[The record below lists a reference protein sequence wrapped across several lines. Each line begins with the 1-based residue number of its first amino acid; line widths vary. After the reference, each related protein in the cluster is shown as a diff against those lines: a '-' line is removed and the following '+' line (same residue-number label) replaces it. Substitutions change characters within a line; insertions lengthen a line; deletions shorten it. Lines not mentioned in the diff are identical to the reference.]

1 MKSANGRKYQL
12 GGIELKTIDLSYED
26 CTIEDMKVFK
36 VDEAQWIAA
45 PSLLHALAFYDEQ
58 VGLEVEYLKD
68 IEECE
73 IEEMGMWDSTEIMQS
88 EKEAFEQGKLKIY
101 EPQKNKKMEFGDY
114 GVFAG
119 ELCKWTSFADVIK
132 SQEVGTYVIACTEY

>member
-1 MKSANGRKYQL
+1 MKS
-12 GGIELKTIDLSYED
+12 
-26 CTIEDMKVFK
+26 FK

-45 PSLLHALAFYDEQ
+45 PSLLHAVAFDEQ

-88 EKEAFEQGKLKIY
+88 EKEAFEQG
-101 EPQKNKKMEFGDY
+101 E
-114 GVFAG
+114 
-119 ELCKWTSFADVIK
+119 
-132 SQEVGTYVIACTEY
+132 TENL

>member
-1 MKSANGRKYQL
+1 M
-12 GGIELKTIDLSYED
+12 D
-26 CTIEDMKVFK
+26 CSTVTFTCI
-36 VDEAQWIAA
+36 
-45 PSLLHALAFYDEQ
+45 SFYDEQ

-101 EPQKNKKMEFGDY
+101 EPQKNKKKWNSEIMEFLL
-114 GVFAG
+114 V
-119 ELCKWTSFADVIK
+119 SFVN
-132 SQEVGTYVIACTEY
+132 GLHLPM

>member
-1 MKSANGRKYQL
+1 M
-12 GGIELKTIDLSYED
+12 KTINLSYED

-45 PSLLHALAFYDEQ
+45 PSLLYALAFYDEQ

>member
-1 MKSANGRKYQL
+1 M
-12 GGIELKTIDLSYED
+12 KTINLSYED
-26 CTIEDMKVFK
+26 YTIEDMKVFK
-36 VDEAQWIAA
+36 VDEYQWIAA
-45 PSLLHALAFYDEQ
+45 PSLLHALALYDEQ
-58 VGLEVEYLKD
+58 IGLEVEYLND

-73 IEEMGMWDSTEIMQS
+73 IEKMGMWDSTGIMQS
-88 EKEAFEQGKLKIY
+88 EKEAFEQGILKIY